1 MKTKTINL
9 YTAAELKERFPQ
21 AFERARLDYVKD
33 FTGSDYADA
42 AITDFLRIARMMGFQ
57 IDLKGIAW
65 TGFGSQGDGASFT
78 GSAAFDPDA
87 LAKVKAYAP
96 VDEKLH
102 AIAAEC
108 EQYGKEGIHARLE
121 RISRHYSHEHTV
133 TADAWHTDSDGEE
146 MNLDDIVTDFP
157 VTCTEIQKT
166 CRAFMRWLYGQLEK
180 EYEYRSGDECFL
192 ETATANDWH
201 FTEAGEL
208 E

>member
-1 MKTKTINL
+1 MKTRTINL
-9 YTAAELKERFPQ
+9 YTATELKERFPQ
-21 AFERARLDYVKD
+21 AFERARAEYNDTQDRYWSEA
-33 FTGSDYADA
+33 TIS
-42 AITDFLRIARMMGFQ
+42 DFLRIAPLMGFQ
-57 IDLKGIAW
+57 VERKDVNW
-65 TGFGSQGDGASFT
+65 SGFGSQGDGASFT
-78 GSAAFDPDA
+78 GSAVFDPDA
-87 LAKVKAYAP
+87 LAKVKDYAP

-108 EQYGKEGIHARLE
+108 ERYSKAGVRVKLE
-121 RISRHYSHEHTV
+121 RLPSHHSHEHTV

-157 VTCTEIQKT
+157 VTCTEIQET

-180 EYEYRSGDECFL
+180 EYEYRSGEECFL
-192 ETATANDWH
+192 QTAEANDWY